1 MPKRSSI
8 SRRHARHKKGSIM
21 IMVVAL
27 LVLMALIGTAYIAT
41 ARLDRGSA
49 VQNSD
54 NVQIE
59 MLVQSVLNM
68 CKTSV
73 VGDLFDGNQNYRGY
87 PRDPFDNN
95 PTTSTIP
102 ASYLRDSFFYYNIT
116 STLLDKNT

>member
-1 MPKRSSI
+1 MPKRSPI

-27 LVLMALIGTAYIAT
+27 PVLMALIGTAYIAT
-41 ARLDRGSA
+41 ARIDRGSA
-49 VQNSD
+49 RQNAD

-73 VGDLFDGNQNYRGY
+73 TGDLFDGNGSYRAVAREPNTPLPPPPSGA
-87 PRDPFDNN
+87 PAGA
-95 PTTSTIP
+95 TI
-102 ASYLRDSFFYYNIT
+102 
-116 STLLDKNT
+116 LDKK